1 MPDNYYSDKLYPFQD
16 KVLGEIQSV
25 KTDFYLTGGTA
36 LGRCYLNHR
45 YSDDLD
51 FFVNA
56 APDFKEQ
63 FKMILNR
70 LEKLDCS
77 VRVSISEES
86 FVRMFL
92 KKEDIILKI
101 DFVND
106 VAFHAGTVEK
116 RNVFG
121 RVDSWQNILSN
132 KICAMSRMEPKDY
145 ADILYTA
152 DTYDFQWQVIIREAR
167 EKDLWVDPLEVSRMI
182 HQFPVEYLKAIKW
195 TGPPPSPEISRKAVT
210 IIAEDILNG
219 RENRMKDLLKNGSA
233 VNHTR

>member
-16 KVLGEIQSV
+16 AVLGEMQSL
-25 KTDFYLTGGTA
+25 KTGFYLTGGTA

-63 FKMILNR
+63 FKTVLNC
-70 LEKLDCS
+70 LEKLPCTA
-77 VRVSISEES
+77 RVSISEES
-86 FVRMFL
+86 FVRLFL
-92 KKEDIILKI
+92 EQTDIILKI
-101 DFVND
+101 DFAND
-106 VAFHAGTVEK
+106 VAFHAGAVEIK
-116 RNVFG
+116 NRFG

-145 ADILYTA
+145 ADILYIA
-152 DTYDFQWQVIIREAR
+152 NTYDFHWQEIIGEAR

-182 HQFPVEYLKAIKW
+182 HQFPVQHLRAIKW
-195 TGPPPSPEISRKAVT
+195 TGAPPAPEISRKAVS
-210 IIAEDILNG
+210 IIAEDILKG
-219 RENRMKDLLKNGSA
+219 RKNRMKHLFKNSPCGQQ
-233 VNHTR
+233 